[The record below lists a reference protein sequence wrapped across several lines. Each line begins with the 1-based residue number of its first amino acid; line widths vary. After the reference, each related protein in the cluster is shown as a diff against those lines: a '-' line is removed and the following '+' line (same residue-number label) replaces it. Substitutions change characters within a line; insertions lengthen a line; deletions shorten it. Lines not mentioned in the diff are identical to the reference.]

1 MRTPKTTKLQI
12 VERATG
18 VVLDADAVP
27 TAFLCAK
34 GGPAIKRDG
43 CWFETRYEGFVVRD
57 GEQIYDVRVRATR
70 G

>member
-34 GGPAIKRDG
+34 GGPAVKRDG
-43 CWFETRYEGFVVRD
+43 CWFETRYEGFEVRD
-57 GEQIYDVRVRATR
+57 GEQVFDVRIRATR
-70 G
+70 A